1 MTKRRLPVIEGE
13 RIILRLLER
22 DDLPLTLSWR
32 NKDEIR
38 KWFLNTAIIPADG
51 HYSWFERYQELD
63 NDFVFL
69 ILAKD
74 LNNAPVGQISLYDIN
89 WGTKTA
95 EFGRLLIGEPHAK
108 GRGIAKEAT
117 RILLDYCFGVLNLT
131 EITLEVKEN
140 NEAAIAI
147 YQSTGFC
154 ETARENS
161 LITMSIRA
169 NDPSGERENR
179 KAQS

>member
-1 MTKRRLPVIEGE
+1 VAKRRLPPIEGD
-13 RIILRLLER
+13 RIILRLLEL

-32 NKDEIR
+32 NQDEIR

-51 HYSWFERYQELD
+51 HFAWFERYRELD

-74 LNNAPVGQISLYDIN
+74 LNNAPVGQISLYDID
-89 WGTKTA
+89 WDAKTA
-95 EFGRLLIGEPHAK
+95 EFGRLMIGEPRAK
-108 GRGIAKEAT
+108 GRGIAKKAT
-117 RILLDYCFGVLNLT
+117 RLLLDHCFGVMKLK

-147 YQSTGFC
+147 YQSTGFS
-154 ETARENS
+154 ETARGNG
-161 LITMSIRA
+161 LIMMSIRV
-169 NDPSGERENR
+169 EY
-179 KAQS
+179 